1 MKQKQLLNKPNE
13 LISLISEKKIS
24 IVQKKIYNIFLKNA
38 QNIVKFDEQYN
49 EINENLIYNF
59 SIPCSIA
66 HNSANIGIKD
76 FEYIEKELEELMK
89 ILVNVVDKEN
99 KNNWDKFHLIS
110 RIKKKENN
118 YEYSLIGNIV
128 KALKEQTF
136 FTTLDLLIVNS
147 LSSQY
152 SIIFYELAI
161 RYKKYKIPKMSLEE
175 VRELTGTLNEY
186 PRFFDFRINVLEKA
200 CKEISEKTD
209 IVLTYDTEKRGR
221 NIAFIDF
228 KIERKKEIECIK
240 LKDDNITETAEKTY
254 SEEVER
260 LYEKIKEIERIES
273 LKDVIEESIEK
284 YGIERVE
291 SNIKYS
297 NDNAKSN
304 YTAYLNKAIELDYA
318 KIEREKKKKKAEIKK
333 KQEQLEEMKSKR
345 EEEEKKLTRKLAEEI
360 YETKTEEEIEEYLK
374 NIAEIVKKSDFF
386 DKKETI
392 IAIIIEELEQLY

>member
-38 QNIVKFDEQYN
+38 QNIVKFDEKYN

-118 YEYSLIGNIV
+118 YEYFLIGNIV

-136 FTTLDLLIVNS
+136 FTTLDLVITNS
-147 LSSQY
+147 LTSHY

-161 RYKKYKIPKMSLEE
+161 RYKKVKIPKMTIKEI
-175 VRELTGTLNEY
+175 REITNTQENY
-186 PRFFDFRINVLEKA
+186 KAIKDFKKYVLDTA
-200 CKEISEKTD
+200 CKEINEKTD
-209 IVLTYDTEKRGR
+209 ISLFYETSKIGR

-228 KIERKKEIECIK
+228 FIEQKKE
-240 LKDDNITETAEKTY
+240 
-254 SEEVER
+254 
-260 LYEKIKEIERIES
+260 YEFNFFKNQKI
-273 LKDVIEESIEK
+273 IEESIELMKLFNLCKVQTKNIKELIDESLKK
-284 YGIERVE
+284 YDEEFIK
-291 SNIKYS
+291 SNIIYSNKYS
-297 NDNAKSN
+297 NEN
-304 YTAYLNKAIELDYA
+304 YTLYLKKAIKNDYA
-318 KIEREKKKKKAEIKK
+318 GEEREKQKIKMEK
-333 KQEQLEEMKSKR
+333 FFIQKEK
-345 EEEEKKLTRKLAEEI
+345 EEEEKRKKEEKLKQENEEAKEILKSFSQEKLNR
-360 YETKTEEEIEEYLK
+360 LK
-374 NIAEIVKKSDFF
+374 DLYNSNSFFSKKSSFETF
-386 DKKETI
+386 CIEVIKTQNNEESKKSKK
-392 IAIIIEELEQLY
+392 